1 MKQIDNTL
9 IADEGMKLT
18 DGEGFYS
25 KVCLSNIDSADRY
38 TEVTEKQMNESLGME
53 TNEYENN
60 V

>member
-1 MKQIDNTL
+1 MKQIDNL
-9 IADEGMKLT
+9 IIADNGKKLT

-38 TEVTEKQMNESLGME
+38 SEVTIEEMNKILDSEE
-53 TNEYENN
+53 